1 MAGQV
6 FRGKVPNN
14 SRSLF
19 QLASKSRFSTWR
31 NVCKEGCFGN
41 YRGSSGGGGCGAA
54 WPKGEEREREH
65 VQKFLWGSF
74 NVPYFAL
81 LFTWLMQWDSN
92 QWSRG
97 RRLSEF
103 GHRSLIPHLTMVL
116 LQNDKTWKNLTL
128 SPKKGTRSLCRD
140 CSWLKRGGL
149 WRPKSQEGRENREPF
164 VGPTNSWCS
173 HHRRESVRV
182 SWAQDGRCWRLVGK
196 SALW

>member
-1 MAGQV
+1 MAAAARPGQ
-6 FRGKVPNN
+6 RAK
-14 SRSLF
+14 
-19 QLASKSRFSTWR
+19 
-31 NVCKEGCFGN
+31 
-41 YRGSSGGGGCGAA
+41 
-54 WPKGEEREREH
+54 RERENTCKNFFGGPSMSRILH
-65 VQKFLWGSF
+65 YS
-74 NVPYFAL
+74 
-81 LFTWLMQWDSN
+81 FTWLMQWDSN
-92 QWSRG
+92 QWSLEDDDEG
-97 RRLSEF
+97 CLSF
-103 GHRSLIPHLTMVL
+103 GHRSLNPHLTMVL
-116 LQNDKTWKNLTL
+116 FNRIDKTWKNLTL

>member
-1 MAGQV
+1 MAAAVAARPGQ
-6 FRGKVPNN
+6 RAK
-14 SRSLF
+14 
-19 QLASKSRFSTWR
+19 
-31 NVCKEGCFGN
+31 
-41 YRGSSGGGGCGAA
+41 
-54 WPKGEEREREH
+54 RERENTCKNFFGGPSMSRILH
-65 VQKFLWGSF
+65 YSLPGWCSEIQINDLEDDGCLIF
-74 NVPYFAL
+74 
-81 LFTWLMQWDSN
+81 
-92 QWSRG
+92 WSQVTNSTLDHG
-97 RRLSEF
+97 A
-103 GHRSLIPHLTMVL
+103 V

>member
-1 MAGQV
+1 
-6 FRGKVPNN
+6 
-14 SRSLF
+14 
-19 QLASKSRFSTWR
+19 
-31 NVCKEGCFGN
+31 VCKEGCFGN
-41 YRGSSGGGGCGAA
+41 YRGSSGKGGGGCGGAA

-81 LFTWLMQWDSN
+81 LFYLADAVRFKSMI
-92 QWSRG
+92 SRG
-97 RRLSEF
+97 RRRSKSEF
-103 GHRSLIPHLTMVL
+103 GHRSLNPHLNMVL
-116 LQNDKTWKNLTL
+116 FNRIDKTWKNLTL

-182 SWAQDGRCWRLVGK
+182 S
-196 SALW
+196 